1 MFLIKRI
8 KIELFIIREYRT
20 SNVTYIII
28 IIIIS
33 LKLRRFIDIL
43 LLLLLLLLLFLF
55 SSMH

>member
-28 IIIIS
+28 IIII
-33 LKLRRFIDIL
+33 L
-43 LLLLLLLLLFLF
+43 LLLLLLLL
-55 SSMH
+55 